1 MATGKIVEVGESVGI
16 MAAQS
21 IGEPGTQLTMRTF
34 HAGGVAG
41 GSDITQG
48 LPRVEELFEARI
60 PKSASVLARIDG
72 VIDSIENHPRGG
84 QVLTIS
90 NDTETIEHKIGVTQ
104 TIRAWWEVGETV
116 IAGDKLTEG
125 QVSPKE
131 LLEISS
137 VEDVQKYIL
146 KEVQKVYGSQGIGVN
161 DKHIEVIVSQMLRKV
176 AILDPGDAGLS
187 AGVQLSYRAH

>member
-1 MATGKIVEVGESVGI
+1 
-16 MAAQS
+16 

-48 LPRVEELFEARI
+48 LPRVEELFEARV
-60 PKSASVLARIDG
+60 PKSAAVLARIDG
-72 VIDSIENHPRGG
+72 EIISIEDHPRGG
-84 QVLTIS
+84 QVVTIK
-90 NDTETIEHKIGVTQ
+90 NETETIEHRISVTQ
-104 TIRAWWEVGETV
+104 TLRGWWEVGEHIT
-116 IAGDKLTEG
+116 AGDKLTEG

-131 LLEISS
+131 LLDISS

-161 DKHIEVIVSQMLRKV
+161 DKHIEVIVS
-176 AILDPGDAGLS
+176 
-187 AGVQLSYRAH
+187 